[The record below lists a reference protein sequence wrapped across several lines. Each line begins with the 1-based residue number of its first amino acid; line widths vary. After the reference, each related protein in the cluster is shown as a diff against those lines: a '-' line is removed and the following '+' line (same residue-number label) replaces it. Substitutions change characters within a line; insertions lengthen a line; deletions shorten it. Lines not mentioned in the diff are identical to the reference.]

1 VDGLRAVGLTVSSF
15 VNIKGKKGKKA
26 DAPRTWRE
34 EGGAEQASGAVGL
47 KEETQRES
55 NDGDKDRER
64 DKGKEDV
71 FTSNTKTQNERMKE

>member
-1 VDGLRAVGLTVSSF
+1 VS
-15 VNIKGKKGKKA
+15 
-26 DAPRTWRE
+26 
-34 EGGAEQASGAVGL
+34 L